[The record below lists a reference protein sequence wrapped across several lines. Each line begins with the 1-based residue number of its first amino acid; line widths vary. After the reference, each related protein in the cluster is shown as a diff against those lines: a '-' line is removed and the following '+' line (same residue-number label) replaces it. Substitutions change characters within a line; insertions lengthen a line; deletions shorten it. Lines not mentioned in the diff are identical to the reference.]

1 MVVISSNPNANDAFN
16 NLFESTSK
24 VIDDYIPFY
33 EKSLTRNI
41 KEDLNPGY
49 LKVS

>member
-1 MVVISSNPNANDAFN
+1 MVEISNNPNANDAFN

-24 VIDDYIPFY
+24 VIDDYIPLR
-33 EKSLTRNI
+33 KITN
-41 KEDLNPGY
+41 KEFKRRFNPGY